1 MPWPARRSHPD
12 GICHPSLRQCGR
24 KRGPLRPAPPPCSF
38 ISPNPPRHPTTAW
51 HRASRPP
58 GSSASGVVIALC
70 RAATHLRPPTP
81 AILARLA
88 SIPIPVKRFTDPEF
102 SLLQCQVNA
111 WNGEP
116 KGASSPDAHGS
127 ATSTVLP
134 DTGLLLLPLQSS
146 LRVVGSGEDPMPTT

>member
-1 MPWPARRSHPD
+1 MREETRSPEARAAPLFFHIPKSTSAPD
-12 GICHPSLRQCGR
+12 DRLAPSISSARLVR
-24 KRGPLRPAPPPCSF
+24 KRSCD
-38 ISPNPPRHPTTAW
+38 
-51 HRASRPP
+51 
-58 GSSASGVVIALC
+58 
-70 RAATHLRPPTP
+70 LRPPTP